1 MTPSRRFGLLF
12 RGFAQ
17 HGSKHGPTQIEA
29 SVSSGKEVAMRYYQT
44 LFACLL
50 SIALTGCGESRLID
64 SIRDGNLALSEQLLA
79 AGGNLNARGTGGE
92 TALHVAITAINKD
105 IYSKLLLKGADPNI
119 CDSQGTSVI
128 HLAAERKDVFW
139 LREAFKHGGNPNQL
153 NTGNPH
159 YPKSTPIFYAI
170 SKRLTLNVVELIA
183 AGADVN
189 HEDEHGTRPL
199 SDAMEMDLYDAV
211 IKLIEAGADLSLVE
225 IHKSGR
231 FDEGYEITLDNEMK
245 KQSLL
250 ELKALL
256 IAKGYLKKK

>member
-105 IYSKLLLKGADPNI
+105 IYSELLLKGADPNI
-119 CDSQGTSVI
+119 CDGQGSSVV
-128 HLAAERKDVFW
+128 HLAAERNDVFW
-139 LREAFKHGGNPNQL
+139 LREALKHGGNPNQP
-153 NTGNPH
+153 NTGNRHAPN
-159 YPKSTPIFYAI
+159 STPIFYAI
-170 SKRLTLNVVELIA
+170 DKRLTPNVVELIA

-189 HEDEHGTRPL
+189 HANQHGKRPL
-199 SDAMEMDLYDAV
+199 SVAMEMGLYDAV
-211 IKLIEAGADLSLVE
+211 IKLIKAGADLNLVE
-225 IHKSGR
+225 IHENDR
-231 FDEGYEITLDNEMK
+231 FDEGFESRLDEVK
-245 KQSLL
+245 DKRSLQ

-256 IAKGYLKKK
+256 IEKGYLKKK